1 LASWLFAG
9 IRLPLILGAA
19 ALIAYAVFFANP
31 YDLRVLTL
39 CGIYALFVLGF
50 QFVFGHAGAV
60 SLAQATFF
68 GIGGYITGIL
78 ATRFGFPFL
87 MTFPLS
93 IAGPALLAVIVAAP
107 VLKLE
112 EHYFSLATLG
122 IGLVVLLLAIQ
133 WTDVTGGTNGLAG
146 IPAIEL
152 PGFVV
157 ADRRSVLWFVWGIV
171 AVAGLLAYQVT
182 RGLHGQAYHLMRE
195 NREAAASLG
204 LNIAELRFS
213 AFVLSAAYGGA
224 AGALMAHVIHVV
236 SPENLDLTLMVTC
249 LTMTVI
255 GGRTRIAG
263 AILGATLIVYLR
275 EWFRVL
281 ENYYMIAYGTVALA
295 VLIVAPYGLVGALER
310 LRVLLFG
317 RSLAAPTVVATA
329 PLPAAAREKAVAT
342 QIPLQDALQDPLRE
356 HLQEPLL
363 AVDDVALAFGGVKA
377 LDGVSLSCKQG
388 EIVGLIGPNGSGK
401 TTLLNVVS
409 GLYSCQ
415 SGRVTFLAHDITDTP
430 AYAIAR
436 LGVARTFQHI
446 HLVDDLSVLDNIA
459 VARAG
464 IDGGGLM
471 QAIGTFG
478 RDRRL
483 EAARRIALAAAE
495 RLGIAGVAMEPCGNL
510 PYGTRRRV
518 EVARALATGPRVLL
532 LDEPAAGL
540 NEQEQVDLA
549 DRIRTFG
556 ADGVTVLVVEH
567 NLVFLAALAE
577 RLICLDRGKVI
588 ASGLPEAVRREPA
601 VIEAYL
607 GLDAGIPEL
616 VLAAGPS

>member
-1 LASWLFAG
+1 MALGLASWLFAG
-9 IRLPLILGAA
+9 IRLPLIVGAA
-19 ALIAYAVFFANP
+19 ALIAYAVFFAGP

-39 CGIYALFVLGF
+39 CGIYALLVLGY

-68 GIGGYITGIL
+68 GIGGYVTGIL

-87 MTFPLS
+87 VTFPLS
-93 IAGPALLAVIVAAP
+93 IAGPALLAVIVAVP

-133 WTDVTGGTNGLAG
+133 WSDVTGGTNGLPG

-152 PGFVV
+152 PGFTIT
-157 ADRRSVLWFVWGIV
+157 DRRSVLWFVWGIV
-171 AVAGLLAYQVT
+171 AVGCLIAYQVT
-182 RGLHGQAYHLMRE
+182 RGLYGQAYHLMRE
-195 NREAAASLG
+195 NREAASSLG
-204 LNIAELRFS
+204 LNIAELRFG

-236 SPENLDLTLMVTC
+236 SPENLDLALMVTC

-255 GGRTRIAG
+255 GGRTQIAG
-263 AILGATLIVYLR
+263 AILGACLIVYLR
-275 EWFRVL
+275 ERFRVF
-281 ENYYMIAYGTVALA
+281 ENYYMIAYGSAALA
-295 VLIVAPYGLVGALER
+295 VLILAPYGLVGAMER
-310 LRVLLFG
+310 LRSLLFG
-317 RSLAAPTVVATA
+317 ADRSPARAMATA
-329 PLPAAAREKAVAT
+329 PASVDTAHAT
-342 QIPLQDALQDPLRE
+342 PPPK
-356 HLQEPLL
+356 QEEALL
-363 AVDDVALAFGGVKA
+363 AVDNVALAFGGVKA

-409 GLYSCQ
+409 GLYSCNQ
-415 SGRVTFLAHDITDTP
+415 GSVTFLAHDITRSP

-464 IDGGGLM
+464 FDGGGPI
-471 QAIGTFG
+471 QAIVMLG

-483 EAARRIALAAAE
+483 DNARRIATAAAD
-495 RLGIAGVAMEPCGNL
+495 RLGVADVAMEPCGRL

-518 EVARALATGPRVLL
+518 EVARALATGPRILL

-540 NEQEQVDLA
+540 NEQEQRDLA
-549 DRIRTFG
+549 HRIRSFG
-556 ADGVTVLVVEH
+556 ADGITVLVVEH

-588 ASGLPEAVRREPA
+588 ASGLPDEVRREPA

-607 GLDAGIPEL
+607 GLGANLPEL
-616 VLAAGPS
+616 ALTDPS

>member
-1 LASWLFAG
+1 MGSASWLLAG
-9 IRLPLILGAA
+9 IRLPLVVGAA
-19 ALIAYAVFFANP
+19 ALILYAVCFANL

-78 ATRFGFPFL
+78 ATRFGFLFPL
-87 MTFPLS
+87 TFPLS
-93 IAGPALLAVIVAAP
+93 IAGPVLLAVIIGVP

-133 WTDVTGGTNGLAG
+133 WSDVTGGSNGLSG
-146 IPAIEL
+146 IPSIEVAGL
-152 PGFVV
+152 VI
-157 ADRRSVLWFVWGIV
+157 ADRRSVLWFVWGTV
-171 AVAGLLAYQVT
+171 AIGCLLAHQVT
-182 RGLHGQAYHLMRE
+182 RGLLGRAYHLMRE
-195 NREAAASLG
+195 DRAAAASVG
-204 LNIAELRFS
+204 LNIAELRFG

-236 SPENLDLTLMVTC
+236 SPENLDLALMVTC

-255 GGRTRIAG
+255 GGRTQIVG
-263 AILGATLIVYLR
+263 AILGAGLIVYLR

-295 VLIVAPYGLVGALER
+295 TLIVAPYGLVGALER
-310 LRVLLFG
+310 LRALLFG
-317 RSLAAPTVVATA
+317 ATAAVRPPLAAQPPVLRARAA
-329 PLPAAAREKAVAT
+329 PLANAE
-342 QIPLQDALQDPLRE
+342 ALLR
-356 HLQEPLL
+356 
-363 AVDDVALAFGGVKA
+363 VDDIALAFGGVKA
-377 LDGVSLSCKQG
+377 LDGVSFSCRRG

-401 TTLLNVVS
+401 TTLLNVIS
-409 GLYSCQ
+409 GLYSCER
-415 SGRVTFLAHDITDTP
+415 GKVVFLDRDITEKP

-436 LGVARTFQHI
+436 LGITRTFQHV
-446 HLVDDLSVLDNIA
+446 HLAEDLSVLDNIA

-464 IDGGGLM
+464 MDGAGLM
-471 QAIGTFG
+471 QALVTLGP
-478 RDRRL
+478 DRRL
-483 EAARRIALAAAE
+483 DTARGLAMAAAE
-495 RLGIAGVAMEPCGNL
+495 RLGVADVLMEPCGRL

-518 EVARALATGPRVLL
+518 EVARALAAGPHVLL

-540 NEQEQVDLA
+540 NEQEQRDLA
-549 DRIRTFG
+549 ERIRSFG

-577 RLICLDRGKVI
+577 RLVCLDRGKVI
-588 ASGLPEAVRREPA
+588 ASGLPDSVRREPA

-607 GLDAGIPEL
+607 GLEPDVSELALAGSP
-616 VLAAGPS
+616 

>member
-1 LASWLFAG
+1 LASWLIAG
-9 IRLPLILGAA
+9 IRLPLLLGAA
-19 ALIAYAVFFANP
+19 ALIAYAVFFASP

-39 CGIYALFVLGF
+39 CGIYALLVLGF
-50 QFVFGHAGAV
+50 QFIFGHAGAV

-68 GIGGYITGIL
+68 GIGGYMTGIL
-78 ATRFGFPFL
+78 ATRFGLPFL
-87 MTFPLS
+87 VTFPLS
-93 IAGPALLAVIVAAP
+93 IAGPSLLAVIIGVP

-133 WTDVTGGTNGLAG
+133 WSDVTGGTNGLAG
-146 IPAIEL
+146 IPAIEIA
-152 PGFVV
+152 GFTV

-171 AVAGLLAYQVT
+171 ALACLLARQVT
-182 RGLHGQAYHLMRE
+182 RGLLGQAYHLMRE

-204 LNIAELRFS
+204 LNVAELRFS

-255 GGRTRIAG
+255 GGRTRITG

-281 ENYYMIAYGTVALA
+281 ENYYMIAYGTVALV
-295 VLIVAPYGLVGALER
+295 VLIVAPYGLVGAIER
-310 LRVLLFG
+310 SRAFLFG
-317 RSLAAPTVVATA
+317 RSDAKPLVTTTGA
-329 PLPAAAREKAVAT
+329 LPAVPR
-342 QIPLQDALQDPLRE
+342 LNSFDAPP
-356 HLQEPLL
+356 HAPLL
-363 AVDDVALAFGGVKA
+363 AADDVALAFGGVKA
-377 LDGVSLSCKQG
+377 LDGVSLACRPG

-401 TTLLNVVS
+401 TSLLNVMS

-415 SGRVTFLAHDITDTP
+415 AGRVTFLAHDITAAP
-430 AYAIAR
+430 AHTIAR
-436 LGVARTFQHI
+436 LGIARTFQHI
-446 HLVDDLSVLDNIA
+446 HLVDELSVLDNIA

-464 IDGGGLM
+464 IDGGGVLR
-471 QAIGTFG
+471 AIGMLG
-478 RDRRL
+478 RDQRL
-483 EAARRIALAAAE
+483 DAARRIALTAAD
-495 RLGIAGVAMEPCGNL
+495 RLGIAALAMEPCGSL

-518 EVARALATGPRVLL
+518 EVARALATGPRVIL

-540 NEQEQVDLA
+540 NEPEQIDLA
-549 DRIRTFG
+549 ERIRTFS
-556 ADGVTVLVVEH
+556 ADGMTVLVVEH

-607 GLDAGIPEL
+607 GLDADVPEL
-616 VLAAGPS
+616 ALTEPP

>member
-1 LASWLFAG
+1 LAAWLFNG
-9 IRLPLILGAA
+9 IRLPLLLGAV
-19 ALIAYAVFFANP
+19 ALIAYALFLASP
-31 YDLRVLTL
+31 YDLRILTI
-39 CGIYALFVLGF
+39 CGIYALLVLGF

-87 MTFPLS
+87 ATFPLS
-93 IAGPALLAVIVAAP
+93 VAGPALLAVIIAVP

-112 EHYFSLATLG
+112 DHYFSLATLG

-133 WTDVTGGTNGLAG
+133 WSDVTGGTNGLAG

-152 PGFVV
+152 PGLTIS
-157 ADRRSVLWFVWGIV
+157 DRRSVLWFVWTIV
-171 AVAGLLAYQVT
+171 AVGCLIAYQVT

-195 NREAAASLG
+195 NLEAASSLG
-204 LNIAELRFS
+204 LNIAELRFG

-236 SPENLDLTLMVTC
+236 SPENLDLALMVMC

-281 ENYYMIAYGTVALA
+281 ENYYMIAYGSVALA
-295 VLIVAPYGLVGALER
+295 VLIMAPYGLVGALER

-317 RSLAAPTVVATA
+317 PSQVASLAAGSSQMESAK
-329 PLPAAAREKAVAT
+329 PAAT
-342 QIPLQDALQDPLRE
+342 TPGPG
-356 HLQEPLL
+356 PLL

-377 LDGVSLSCKQG
+377 LDGVGLSCRQG

-401 TTLLNVVS
+401 TTLLNVIS
-409 GLYSCQ
+409 GLATCQ
-415 SGRVTFLAHDITDTP
+415 HGSVTFLDRDITKAP

-436 LGVARTFQHI
+436 LGISRTFQHI
-446 HLVDDLSVLDNIA
+446 HLVDDLSALDNIA

-464 IDGGGLM
+464 IDAGGLL
-471 QAIGTFG
+471 QAIATIG
-478 RDRRL
+478 RDRAL
-483 EAARRIALAAAE
+483 DGARQIALAAAE
-495 RLGIAGVAMEPCGNL
+495 RLGIADVAMQPCGRL

-518 EVARALATGPRVLL
+518 EVARAIATAPRLLL

-540 NEQEQVDLA
+540 NEHEQKDLA
-549 DRIRTFG
+549 SRIRSFAAEG
-556 ADGVTVLVVEH
+556 ITVLVVEH

-588 ASGLPEAVRREPA
+588 ASGLPEAVRKEPA

-607 GLDAGIPEL
+607 GLEAEVAEL
-616 VLAAGPS
+616 SLAAPS

>member
-1 LASWLFAG
+1 MAAWLFNG
-9 IRLPLILGAA
+9 IRLPLLLGAA
-19 ALIAYAVFFANP
+19 ALIAYALFLASP
-31 YDLRVLTL
+31 YDLRILTI
-39 CGIYALFVLGF
+39 CGIYALLVLGF

-68 GIGGYITGIL
+68 GIGGYVTGIL

-87 MTFPLS
+87 ATFPLS
-93 IAGPALLAVIVAAP
+93 VAGPALLAVIIAVP

-112 EHYFSLATLG
+112 DHYFSLATLG

-133 WTDVTGGTNGLAG
+133 WSDVTGGTNGLAG

-152 PGFVV
+152 PGLTIS
-157 ADRRSVLWFVWGIV
+157 DRRSVLWFVWAIV
-171 AVAGLLAYQVT
+171 AVGCLIAYQVT

-195 NREAAASLG
+195 NLEAASSLG
-204 LNIAELRFS
+204 LNIAELRFG

-236 SPENLDLTLMVTC
+236 SPENLDLALMVMC

-295 VLIVAPYGLVGALER
+295 VLIMAPYGLVGALER

-317 RSLAAPTVVATA
+317 SSQVAPPAASSLQMESAKPTA
-329 PLPAAAREKAVAT
+329 PVPG
-342 QIPLQDALQDPLRE
+342 PG
-356 HLQEPLL
+356 PLL

-377 LDGVSLSCKQG
+377 LDGVGLSCRQG

-401 TTLLNVVS
+401 TTLLNVIS
-409 GLYSCQ
+409 GLATSQ
-415 SGRVTFLAHDITDTP
+415 HGRVTFLDHDITKAP

-436 LGVARTFQHI
+436 LGISRTFQHI
-446 HLVDDLSVLDNIA
+446 HLVDDLSALDNIA

-464 IDGGGLM
+464 IDAGGLL
-471 QAIGTFG
+471 QAIGTIG
-478 RDRRL
+478 RDRALDR
-483 EAARRIALAAAE
+483 ARRIAFAAAE
-495 RLGIAGVAMEPCGNL
+495 RLGIAEVAMEPCGRL

-518 EVARALATGPRVLL
+518 EVARALATAPRLLL

-540 NEQEQVDLA
+540 NEHEQKDLA
-549 DRIRTFG
+549 SRIRTFAAEG
-556 ADGVTVLVVEH
+556 ITVLVVEH

-588 ASGLPEAVRREPA
+588 ASGLPEAVRKEPA

-607 GLDAGIPEL
+607 GLEADVTEL
-616 VLAAGPS
+616 SLAAPS

>member
-1 LASWLFAG
+1 LAAWLSNG
-9 IRLPLILGAA
+9 IRLPLLLGAA
-19 ALIAYAVFFANP
+19 ALIAYALFWAGP
-31 YDLRVLTL
+31 YDLRVLTI
-39 CGIYALFVLGF
+39 CGIYALLVLGF

-87 MTFPLS
+87 ATFPLS
-93 IAGPALLAVIVAAP
+93 IAGPALLAVIIAVP

-133 WTDVTGGTNGLAG
+133 WSDVTGGTNGLAG

-152 PGFVV
+152 PGLTI
-157 ADRRSVLWFVWGIV
+157 ADRRSVLWFVWAIV
-171 AVAGLLAYQVT
+171 TIGCLIAYQVT

-195 NREAAASLG
+195 NIEAASSLG
-204 LNIAELRFS
+204 LNIAELRFG

-236 SPENLDLTLMVTC
+236 SPENLDLALMVTC

-263 AILGATLIVYLR
+263 AIMGATLIVYLR

-295 VLIVAPYGLVGALER
+295 VLIMAPYGLVGALER

-317 RSLAAPTVVATA
+317 PSHSMPR
-329 PLPAAAREKAVAT
+329 AVALSQT
-342 QIPLQDALQDPLRE
+342 PSPQRTASAQPKPVASAMHEDPL
-356 HLQEPLL
+356 LTIDGV
-363 AVDDVALAFGGVKA
+363 AVAFGGVKA
-377 LDGVSLSCKQG
+377 LDGVGLSCRQG

-401 TTLLNVVS
+401 TTLLNVIS
-409 GLYSCQ
+409 GLASCQ
-415 SGRVTFLAHDITDTP
+415 HGSVTFLGRDITKAP

-436 LGVARTFQHI
+436 LGISRTFQHI
-446 HLVDDLSVLDNIA
+446 HLVDDLSALDNIA

-464 IDGGGLM
+464 IDGGGLLR
-471 QAIGTFG
+471 AISTIG
-478 RDRRL
+478 RDRAL
-483 EAARRIALAAAE
+483 DAARGIAFAAAD
-495 RLGIAGVAMEPCGNL
+495 RLGIAEVAMEPCGRL

-518 EVARALATGPRVLL
+518 EVARALATAPRLLL

-540 NEQEQVDLA
+540 NEHEQKDLA
-549 DRIRTFG
+549 SRIRSFAAEG
-556 ADGVTVLVVEH
+556 ITVLVVEH

-588 ASGLPEAVRREPA
+588 AAGLPEAVRKEPA

-607 GLDAGIPEL
+607 GLEADASEL
-616 VLAAGPS
+616 SLAAPS

>member
-1 LASWLFAG
+1 MASWLFNG
-9 IRLPLILGAA
+9 IRLPLLLAAA
-19 ALIAYAVFFANP
+19 ALVAYALFFASP

-39 CGIYALFVLGF
+39 CGIYALLVLGF

-87 MTFPLS
+87 ATFPLS
-93 IAGPALLAVIVAAP
+93 IAGPALLAVIVAVP

-112 EHYFSLATLG
+112 DHYFSLATLG

-133 WTDVTGGTNGLAG
+133 WSDVTGGTNGLAG
-146 IPAIEL
+146 IPPIEL
-152 PGFVV
+152 PGLTI
-157 ADRRSVLWFVWGIV
+157 ADRRSVLWFVWAIV
-171 AVAGLLAYQVT
+171 AAGCLIAYQVT

-195 NREAAASLG
+195 NADAASSLG
-204 LNIAELRFS
+204 LNIAELRFG

-236 SPENLDLTLMVTC
+236 SPENLDLALMVTC

-281 ENYYMIAYGTVALA
+281 ENYYMIAYGTAALA
-295 VLIVAPYGLVGALER
+295 VLILAPYGLVGALER
-310 LRVLLFG
+310 LWVLLFG
-317 RSLAAPTVVATA
+317 ASRVTP
-329 PLPAAAREKAVAT
+329 PP
-342 QIPLQDALQDPLRE
+342 
-356 HLQEPLL
+356 
-363 AVDDVALAFGGVKA
+363 AVDVIPIQSGKSPATKAGAEALLTVDGVALAFGGVRA
-377 LDGVSLSCKQG
+377 LDGVGLSCRQG

-401 TTLLNVVS
+401 TTLLNVIS
-409 GLYSCQ
+409 GLASCQ
-415 SGRVTFLAHDITDTP
+415 HGGVTFLGRDITKAP

-436 LGVARTFQHI
+436 LGISRTFQHI

-464 IDGGGLM
+464 SDAGGLLR
-471 QAIGTFG
+471 AIGIIG
-478 RDRRL
+478 RDRAL
-483 EAARRIALAAAE
+483 DQARRIALAAAE
-495 RLGIAGVAMEPCGNL
+495 RLGIADVAMEPCGRL

-518 EVARALATGPRVLL
+518 EVARALATAPRLLL

-540 NEQEQVDLA
+540 NEHEQKDLA
-549 DRIRTFG
+549 SRIRSFAAEG
-556 ADGVTVLVVEH
+556 IAVLVVEH

-577 RLICLDRGKVI
+577 RLVCLDRGKVI
-588 ASGLPEAVRREPA
+588 AAGLPEAVRKEPA

-607 GLDAGIPEL
+607 GLEADVAEL
-616 VLAAGPS
+616 SLAASP

>member
-1 LASWLFAG
+1 MASWLLTG
-9 IRLPLILGAA
+9 IRLPLIAGTA
-19 ALIAYAVFFANP
+19 ALILYAVGFANL

-39 CGIYALFVLGF
+39 CGIYALLVLGF

-78 ATRFGFPFL
+78 ATRFGFSFPL
-87 MTFPLS
+87 TFPLS
-93 IAGPALLAVIVAAP
+93 IAGPVLLAVIIGTP

-133 WTDVTGGTNGLAG
+133 WSDVTGGTNGLAG
-146 IPAIEL
+146 IRPVQIA
-152 PGFVV
+152 GFEV

-171 AVAGLLAYQVT
+171 ALGCVLAHQVT
-182 RGLHGQAYHLMRE
+182 RGFLGNAYHLMRE

-204 LNIAELRFS
+204 LNIAELRFG

-224 AGALMAHVIHVV
+224 AGALMAHVLHVV
-236 SPENLDLTLMVTC
+236 SPENLDFGLMITC

-255 GGRTRIAG
+255 GGRTQIAG
-263 AILGATLIVYLR
+263 AILGAGLIVYLR

-281 ENYYMIAYGTVALA
+281 ENYYMVAYGTVAL
-295 VLIVAPYGLVGALER
+295 VILILAPYGLVGALER
-310 LRVLLFG
+310 LRLLLPG
-317 RSLAAPTVVATA
+317 TSSVARLPQPLAPPVRPA
-329 PLPAAAREKAVAT
+329 LPPDAET
-342 QIPLQDALQDPLRE
+342 LLQVEDI
-356 HLQEPLL
+356 
-363 AVDDVALAFGGVKA
+363 ALAFGGVRA
-377 LDGVSLSCKQG
+377 LNGASLSCRPG
-388 EIVGLIGPNGSGK
+388 EIIGLIGPNGSGK
-401 TTLLNVVS
+401 TTLLNVIS

-415 SGRVTFLAHDITDTP
+415 RGKVVFLGRDITKEP
-430 AYAIAR
+430 AHSIAR
-436 LGVARTFQHI
+436 LGMARTFQHI
-446 HLVDDLSVLDNIA
+446 HLADDLSVLDNIA
-459 VARAG
+459 LARAG
-464 IDGGGLM
+464 IDGVGLV
-471 QAIGTFG
+471 QSLTTIG

-483 EAARRIALAAAE
+483 ETARGLAMTAAE
-495 RLGIAGVAMEPCGNL
+495 RLGIAEVAMEPCGRL

-518 EVARALATGPRVLL
+518 EVARALAAAPRVLL

-540 NEQEQVDLA
+540 NELEQRDLA
-549 DRIRTFG
+549 DRIRTLG
-556 ADGVTVLVVEH
+556 ADGITVLVVEH

-588 ASGLPEAVRREPA
+588 ASGLPEAVRRAPA

-607 GLDAGIPEL
+607 GSDPDMQEL
-616 VLAAGPS
+616 ALAGPP

>member
-1 LASWLFAG
+1 MASWLLAG

-19 ALIAYAVFFANP
+19 ALIGYAVFFANP

-39 CGIYALFVLGF
+39 CGIYALLVLGF

-68 GIGGYITGIL
+68 GIGGYVTGIF
-78 ATRFGFPFL
+78 ATRFDFPFL
-87 MTFPLS
+87 ITFPLS
-93 IAGPALLAVIVAAP
+93 IAGPALLAVIIAVP

-133 WTDVTGGTNGLAG
+133 WSDVTGGANGLSG

-152 PGFVV
+152 PGFTI
-157 ADRRSVLWFVWGIV
+157 ADRRSVLWFAWTIV
-171 AVAGLLAYQVT
+171 FVGCLLAYQAT
-182 RGLHGQAYHLMRE
+182 RGLHGRAYHLMRE
-195 NREAAASLG
+195 NREAASSLG
-204 LNIAELRFS
+204 LNIAELRFG

-236 SPENLDLTLMVTC
+236 SPENLDLALMVTC

-263 AILGATLIVYLR
+263 AILGAILIVYLR

-281 ENYYMIAYGTVALA
+281 ENYYMIAYGTAALA
-295 VLIVAPYGLVGALER
+295 ALILAPYGLVGALER
-310 LRVLLFG
+310 LRFVLFRGSRTALPTA
-317 RSLAAPTVVATA
+317 AAPPNITHPTA
-329 PLPAAAREKAVAT
+329 HVLPG
-342 QIPLQDALQDPLRE
+342 
-356 HLQEPLL
+356 PLL
-363 AVDDVALAFGGVKA
+363 SVVDVALAFGGVKA
-377 LDGVSLSCKQG
+377 LDGVSLACKQG

-401 TTLLNVVS
+401 TTLLNVIS
-409 GLYSCQ
+409 GLYSCDK
-415 SGRVTFLAHDITDTP
+415 GGVTFLGHDITRAP
-430 AYAIAR
+430 IYKIAR

-446 HLVDDLSVLDNIA
+446 HLVDDLTVLDNIA

-464 IDGGGLM
+464 IDGGGVV
-471 QAIGTFG
+471 QAMLTLG

-483 EAARRIALAAAE
+483 DAARGIAFAAAD
-495 RLGIAGVAMEPCGNL
+495 RLGVAGVAMEPCGRL

-540 NEQEQVDLA
+540 NEQEQRDLA

-556 ADGVTVLVVEH
+556 ADGITVLVVEH

-588 ASGLPEAVRREPA
+588 ASGLPEKVRREPA

-607 GLDAGIPEL
+607 GLEADVPEL
-616 VLAAGPS
+616 SLTRPS

>member
-1 LASWLFAG
+1 LASWLLAG
-9 IRLPLILGAA
+9 IRLPLCLGTA
-19 ALIAYAVFFANP
+19 ALIAYATFFAGP

-39 CGIYALFVLGF
+39 CGIYAILVLGF

-68 GIGGYITGIL
+68 GIGGYMTGIL
-78 ATRFGFPFL
+78 ATRFGLPFL

-93 IAGPALLAVIVAAP
+93 IAAPALLAVIVAVP

-122 IGLVVLLLAIQ
+122 IGLVVSLLAIQ
-133 WTDVTGGTNGLAG
+133 WSDVTGGANGLAG
-146 IPAIEL
+146 IPPIEL
-152 PGFVV
+152 PGVTV

-171 AVAGLLAYQVT
+171 AIACLLAYQVT

-204 LNIAELRFS
+204 LNVAELRFG

-295 VLIVAPYGLVGALER
+295 VLIAAPYGLVGALER

-317 RSLAAPTVVATA
+317 RSRAAPPAVATA
-329 PLPAAAREKAVAT
+329 TPPGKRDALAVTQEPLPAAQQTSV
-342 QIPLQDALQDPLRE
+342 
-356 HLQEPLL
+356 L
-363 AVDDVALAFGGVKA
+363 AVDNVALTFGGVKA
-377 LDGVSLSCKQG
+377 LDGVSLVCKPG

-401 TTLLNVVS
+401 TTLLNVIS

-415 SGRVTFLAHDITDTP
+415 SGHVTFRAQDITRTP
-430 AYAIAR
+430 PYAIAR
-436 LGVARTFQHI
+436 LGMARTFQHI
-446 HLVDDLSVLDNIA
+446 HLVDDLTVLDNIA

-471 QAIGTFG
+471 RAIGTLG
-478 RDRRL
+478 RDRNFDV
-483 EAARRIALAAAE
+483 ARRIALTAAD
-495 RLGIAGVAMEPCGNL
+495 RLGIVDVVMEPCGSL

-588 ASGLPEAVRREPA
+588 ASGLPEAVRRDPM

-607 GLDAGIPEL
+607 GLDANVPA
-616 VLAAGPS
+616 LALAGSS

>member
-1 LASWLFAG
+1 LASWLLAG
-9 IRLPLILGAA
+9 IRLPLILGSA
-19 ALIAYAVFFANP
+19 ALVTYAVLFASL

-39 CGIYALFVLGF
+39 CGIYALLVLGF

-68 GIGGYITGIL
+68 GIGGYVTGIL
-78 ATRFGFPFL
+78 STRFGLPFL
-87 MTFPLS
+87 VTFPLS
-93 IAGPALLAVIVAAP
+93 IAGPVLLAVIVAVP

-122 IGLVVLLLAIQ
+122 IGLVVVLLSIQ
-133 WTDVTGGTNGLAG
+133 WSDVTGGSNGLAG
-146 IPAIEL
+146 IPSIEL
-152 PGFVV
+152 PGFAV

-171 AVAGLLAYQVT
+171 AIGCLLAYQVT

-204 LNIAELRFS
+204 LNIADLRFG

-224 AGALMAHVIHVV
+224 AGALMAHLIHVV

-263 AILGATLIVYLR
+263 AILGAGLIVYLR
-275 EWFRVL
+275 EWFRAL
-281 ENYYMIAYGTVALA
+281 ENYYMIAYGTATLL
-295 VLIVAPYGLVGALER
+295 VLILAPYGLVGAIGR
-310 LRVLLFG
+310 LRDFLFG
-317 RSLAAPTVVATA
+317 PSRPTLPLTIEPLLATA
-329 PLPAAAREKAVAT
+329 VRDTPVSSG
-342 QIPLQDALQDPLRE
+342 
-356 HLQEPLL
+356 EPLL
-363 AVDDVALAFGGVKA
+363 AVENVALAFGGVKA
-377 LDGVSLSCKQG
+377 LNGVSLSCKQG

-401 TTLLNVVS
+401 TTLLNVIS
-409 GLYSCQ
+409 GLYSCDAGKIQ
-415 SGRVTFLAHDITDTP
+415 FLAHDITQEP

-436 LGVARTFQHI
+436 LGIARTFQHI

-464 IDGGGLM
+464 IDEGGLI
-471 QAIGTFG
+471 QAILTFG

-483 EAARRIALAAAE
+483 EAARRIASSAAD
-495 RLGIAGVAMEPCGNL
+495 RLGIADVASLPCGRL

-518 EVARALATGPRVLL
+518 EVARALATGPRMLL

-540 NEQEQVDLA
+540 NEQEQADLA
-549 DRIRTFG
+549 DRIRTFS
-556 ADGVTVLVVEH
+556 ADGITVLVVEH

-577 RLICLDRGKVI
+577 RLICLDRGRVI
-588 ASGLPEAVRREPA
+588 ASGLPAAVRREPA

-607 GLDAGIPEL
+607 GLEAEVPEL
-616 VLAAGPS
+616 ALGQPS

>member
-1 LASWLFAG
+1 VG
-9 IRLPLILGAA
+9 IRLPLVLGAA
-19 ALIAYAVFFANP
+19 ALFVYALLFASP

-39 CGIYALFVLGF
+39 CGIYALLVLGF

-78 ATRFGFPFL
+78 ATRFGLPFL
-87 MTFPLS
+87 ITFPLS
-93 IAGPALLAVIVAAP
+93 IAGPALLAVIIAVP

-112 EHYFSLATLG
+112 DHYFSLATLG
-122 IGLVVLLLAIQ
+122 IGLVVLLLAVQ
-133 WTDVTGGTNGLAG
+133 WSEVTGGTNGFAG

-152 PGFVV
+152 PGFAI

-171 AVAGLLAYQVT
+171 AVCCLLAYQVT

-195 NREAAASLG
+195 NREAASSLG
-204 LNIAELRFS
+204 LNIAELRFG

-236 SPENLDLTLMVTC
+236 SPENLDLALMVTI

-255 GGRTRIAG
+255 GGRTHIAG
-263 AILGATLIVYLR
+263 AILGALLIVYLR

-281 ENYYMIAYGTVALA
+281 ENYYMIAYGTAALA
-295 VLIVAPYGLVGALER
+295 TLIVAPYGLVGAIER
-310 LRVLLFG
+310 LRLYLFG
-317 RSLAAPTVVATA
+317 PGRAAAPINTAGALYATTREPVVAA
-329 PLPAAAREKAVAT
+329 
-342 QIPLQDALQDPLRE
+342 
-356 HLQEPLL
+356 QEPLL
-363 AVDDVALAFGGVKA
+363 AVDNVALAFGGVQA
-377 LDGVSLSCKQG
+377 LDGVSLTCQQG
-388 EIVGLIGPNGSGK
+388 QIVGLIGPNGSGK
-401 TTLLNVVS
+401 TTLLNVIS
-409 GLYSCQ
+409 GLYSCDQ
-415 SGRVTFLAHDITDTP
+415 GRVTFLAHDITREP

-446 HLVDDLSVLDNIA
+446 HLADDLSVLDNIA

-471 QAIGTFG
+471 RAIITFG
-478 RDRRL
+478 RDHRL
-483 EAARRIALAAAE
+483 EAARRTAFSAAD
-495 RLGIAGVAMEPCGNL
+495 RLGIADVAMQACGRL

-540 NEQEQVDLA
+540 NEQEQKDLA
-549 DRIRTFG
+549 DRIRTFS
-556 ADGVTVLVVEH
+556 ADGITVLVVEH

-588 ASGLPEAVRREPA
+588 ASGLPEAVRRAPA

-607 GLDAGIPEL
+607 GLDPDVPEL
-616 VLAAGPS
+616 ALASSS

>member
-1 LASWLFAG
+1 MASWLSNG
-9 IRLPLILGAA
+9 IRLPLVLGAA
-19 ALIAYAVFFANP
+19 ALIAYALFFASP
-31 YDLRVLTL
+31 YDLRMLTI
-39 CGIYALFVLGF
+39 CGIYALLVLGF

-87 MTFPLS
+87 ATFPLS
-93 IAGPALLAVIVAAP
+93 IAGPALLAVIIAVP

-133 WTDVTGGTNGLAG
+133 WSDVTGGTNGLAG

-152 PGFVV
+152 PGWSI

-171 AVAGLLAYQVT
+171 AIGCLTAYQVT

-195 NREAAASLG
+195 NLEAASSLG
-204 LNIAELRFS
+204 LNIAKLRFG

-236 SPENLDLTLMVTC
+236 SPENLDLALMVTC

-281 ENYYMIAYGTVALA
+281 ENYYMIAYGTAALA
-295 VLIVAPYGLVGALER
+295 VLIMAPYGLVGALER

-317 RSLAAPTVVATA
+317 ESRIAPPRSSLPLIQSGRPVAAQANAEPILTVDS
-329 PLPAAAREKAVAT
+329 
-342 QIPLQDALQDPLRE
+342 I
-356 HLQEPLL
+356 
-363 AVDDVALAFGGVKA
+363 ALAFGGVKA
-377 LDGVSLSCKQG
+377 LDGVSLSCTQG
-388 EIVGLIGPNGSGK
+388 EIIGLIGPNGSGK
-401 TTLLNVVS
+401 TTLLNVIS
-409 GLYSCQ
+409 GLASCQ
-415 SGRVTFLAHDITDTP
+415 RGSVTFLGRDITKAP

-436 LGVARTFQHI
+436 LGISRTFQHI
-446 HLVDDLSVLDNIA
+446 HLVDDLSALDNIA

-464 IDGGGLM
+464 IDGGGLL
-471 QAIGTFG
+471 QAIGTVG

-483 EAARRIALAAAE
+483 QDARGIALAAAE
-495 RLGIAGVAMEPCGNL
+495 RLGIADVAMEPCGRL

-518 EVARALATGPRVLL
+518 EVARALATGPRLLL

-540 NEQEQVDLA
+540 NEQEQKDLA
-549 DRIRTFG
+549 NRVRSFAAEGI
-556 ADGVTVLVVEH
+556 TVLVVEH

-588 ASGLPEAVRREPA
+588 AAGLPEAVRREPA

-607 GLDAGIPEL
+607 GLEADVAEL
-616 VLAAGPS
+616 SLAAPS